1 MKEQVKICIQGGIA
15 KDRAELGIVKVQA
28 IYIIPMLKDSKSRQK
43 KNGEK
48 EVKGKKKFSTIFQQA
63 RGEVSGQDITCHT
76 SGYTKNAISVEY
88 NYESK
93 EYKA

>member
-1 MKEQVKICIQGGIA
+1 MKEQVKVCIQGGIA

-43 KNGEK
+43 KNEEK
-48 EVKGKKKFSTIFQQA
+48 EIKSRKKFSSFLQQA
-63 RGEVSGQDITCHT
+63 YGKIPEQNIICHT
-76 SGYTKNAISVEY
+76 NGYTKNAINIEY

>member
-15 KDRAELGIVKVQA
+15 KDNVGLSIVKVQA

-43 KNGEK
+43 KNIEK
-48 EVKGKKKFSTIFQQA
+48 EVKGKKKFDSLFRQA
-63 RGEVSGQDITCHT
+63 CSESSGQDIICHT
-76 SGYTKNAISVEY
+76 IGYTKSATNVEY

>member
-15 KDRAELGIVKVQA
+15 KNKAELGIVKVQA

-43 KNGEK
+43 KYDEK
-48 EVKGKKKFSTIFQQA
+48 DVKGKKKFGSVFRQA
-63 RGEVSGQDITCHT
+63 VNQVSEQEITCHT
-76 SGYTKNAISVEY
+76 SGYTRNAISIEY